1 MQLCAI
7 TCGDDKA
14 IKVWNAT
21 TGSKLYTFEGHDT
34 PVHSVCPHNKQNVNF
49 FFSTSVNG
57 KIKAWLYNNMG
68 YQVDYDASDHSI
80 TMMAYGADGKRLF
93 SCGTSKDGESHVV
106 EWNENDG
113 VIKRNYVGF
122 QKPSSGVVQFDTS
135 KNKYLSVGDD
145 YAIKVWDVDKVN
157 ILTAVDAEGGLPL
170 PDTTIY
176 LTESKWDSSLDDL
189 KDTFPKTYIKDGI
202 IPADKKSKYLDSELV
217 IESCL
222 EPLLVHF

>member
-1 MQLCAI
+1 MRFTSIWSVNDLAFCNPVMQLCAI

-80 TMMAYGADGKRLF
+80 TMMAYGADGKRLVNHSF
-93 SCGTSKDGESHVV
+93 QMLLRPTPIFQATRKF
-106 EWNENDG
+106 NLY
-113 VIKRNYVGF
+113 IKRNAGSFRAGQV
-122 QKPSSGVVQFDTS
+122 KME
-135 KNKYLSVGDD
+135 NLM
-145 YAIKVWDVDKVN
+145 
-157 ILTAVDAEGGLPL
+157 
-170 PDTTIY
+170 
-176 LTESKWDSSLDDL
+176 
-189 KDTFPKTYIKDGI
+189 
-202 IPADKKSKYLDSELV
+202 
-217 IESCL
+217 
-222 EPLLVHF
+222 LLNGMKMMV